1 MAENWI
7 FLWDLPKS
15 LKVPR
20 IYLVGLVMMHKLTH
34 VNIVRDNFI
43 CLLWQKRF
51 HYFMRSFNNSRNLVT
66 WCKSYFETQSPLFPV
81 PTLLLPGVA
90 GVIVSSAS
98 LRPVLP
104 HCHLVHRVQGKE
116 REDQGHRTQ
125 LRSKE

>member
-20 IYLVGLVMMHKLTH
+20 IYLGGLVMMHKLTH

-43 CLLWQKRF
+43 CLLWQK
-51 HYFMRSFNNSRNLVT
+51 MV
-66 WCKSYFETQSPLFPV
+66 PLFHACINL
-81 PTLLLPGVA
+81 TFRRSLPCFPCRGSCCRGVA

-98 LRPVLP
+98 LRPVLIVI
-104 HCHLVHRVQGKE
+104 LIIVSRGKNG
-116 REDQGHRTQ
+116 RIGDIRH
-125 LRSKE
+125 S